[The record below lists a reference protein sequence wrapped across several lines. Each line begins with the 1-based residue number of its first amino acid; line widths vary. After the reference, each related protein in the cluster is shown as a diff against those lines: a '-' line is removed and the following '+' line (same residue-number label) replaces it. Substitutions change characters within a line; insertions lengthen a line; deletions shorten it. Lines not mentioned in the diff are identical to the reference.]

1 MTIKDLMQWAKEHN
15 LTLYNAI
22 FNNIYYIDVD
32 TLRALAQEMSVLLED
47 EENEDTLIKNLKE
60 WHEEL
65 FEEEE

>member
-1 MTIKDLMQWAKEHN
+1 MTIKDLMQWAKENN

-22 FNNIYYIDVD
+22 FNNIYDIDVD
-32 TLRALAQEMSVLLED
+32 TLRALAQEMSAILEED
-47 EENEDTLIKNLKE
+47 QEEDLIANLKE